1 MNRPLFRARN
11 LDPSKRIRLFVD
23 QHDDN
28 NNTLTNSSSSTTT
41 TVAAAAVTATSSTS
55 STTTTTTTTATATTT
70 TAAATQSASSNNLLE
85 YLSSTSNL
93 QTFQQNSSSSA
104 SLSNAQLPQRCVPQ
118 MPFVSGME
126 REEESEYHLQNALD
140 AQRRLGSAKI
150 RAVPIPDLYED
161 PNSQSI
167 YPANIELPKQLIRL
181 QPLQLESDEPEYDM
195 DRADHE
201 WFNEYGRVSCP
212 NLTHLEYEIIID
224 KLENASTRTLISY
237 DEARTLLSNIDEIYL
252 KTVYDFW
259 HKRRTTRDKRLKP
272 RLLTERDIKEEK
284 GKHHPYVAFRR
295 RVEKMTTRK
304 NRKNDEQAYL
314 SMLKLRSN
322 FEAVVKLTSMI
333 KVREAT
339 KASLLEC
346 ALSIFKARCE
356 SKPDDEA
363 STTNSSITQPT
374 NHDRHSHH
382 HHHHRSSLKTSS
394 LLNSSSSLTAA
405 QHQQLL
411 TQLMRIENHKKT
423 QLSSSTLASL
433 LQTPIQSRSL
443 SNDSNDSLQPKLKRF
458 KASDS
463 SMNNNNNLS
472 SKKLLKKLNNTDKLT
487 QLLSSPTTPSSPT
500 VHNLALPQSIL
511 ERLSP
516 GNAFSSQLQQQQQQP
531 GKRRSKNSLTGT
543 VKQGK
548 NHRNLPL
555 ADLWSLTE
563 NTPGGAILL
572 KAQLLEAAKK
582 LQQKEELDNNTNR
595 RVILQDGSS
604 ILSNSNE
611 NINNSFDG
619 IGTSIDDEESA
630 DPWQFRPKAGC
641 RYLRPIDQDQQ
652 QHVLPRR
659 STFSSFCFVACSE
672 RGHLGKRRVRMGRGG
687 RLLYDRHIEQENKD
701 LTDDTFLSSHITDKY
716 VLNQKPVLWCLSS
729 RPSLKESY
737 HLHSHLTV
745 KDHTMSLAQHFQ
757 SKSSSNSSIYLND
770 TVSLNTAGK
779 HRPSFSIEL
788 DHPYSCSS
796 RRVNQALYTLSE
808 PQPPS
813 PSSPSPLTSSNS
825 ISTSQQMMLISTP
838 PTPPSSTLNNNDMD
852 TSQQE
857 HVDEQQQ
864 FFSKSSSTYVLSPTT
879 PVFPSHHPSYVI
891 PSTPLPPTS
900 PSTTPTKQT
909 PSSCGLVQ
917 LVQLHRKHPPTKTHK
932 FTSSTPVTTSDS

>member
-11 LDPSKRIRLFVD
+11 LDPSKRIRLLVD

-28 NNTLTNSSSSTTT
+28 NNTLTNSSS
-41 TVAAAAVTATSSTS
+41 
-55 STTTTTTTTATATTT
+55 TTTTTAT
-70 TAAATQSASSNNLLE
+70 QSSSSNNFLVS
-85 YLSSTSNL
+85 YSSTSNL
-93 QTFQQNSSSSA
+93 QTSQQTL
-104 SLSNAQLPQRCVPQ
+104 LSNSQRCVPQ

-167 YPANIELPKQLIRL
+167 YPAINQLPKQLIRL

-195 DRADHE
+195 DRIDHD
-201 WFNEYGRVSCP
+201 WFNEYGRLSCP
-212 NLTHLEYEIIID
+212 NLTYLEYEIIID
-224 KLENASTRTLISY
+224 KLENASTRTLISF
-237 DEARTLLSNIDEIYL
+237 DEARTLLSNIDEIHL
-252 KTVYDFW
+252 KNVYDFW
-259 HKRRTTRDKRLKP
+259 HKRRTTRDKRLKA

-322 FEAVVKLTSMI
+322 FEAVVKLTSLI
-333 KVREAT
+333 KTRET
-339 KASLLEC
+339 IKASLLEC
-346 ALSIFKARCE
+346 ALTIFQARCD
-356 SKPDDEA
+356 SKPDDEIS
-363 STTNSSITQPT
+363 STTTTTTSSTNTSITQPT

-382 HHHHRSSLKTSS
+382 HHHHARSNLKTSS
-394 LLNSSSSLTAA
+394 LLNSNSSLLTT

-411 TQLMRIENHKKT
+411 TQLIRMDNHKKNS
-423 QLSSSTLASL
+423 LSSSTLASL
-433 LQTPIQSRSL
+433 LQTPIQSQQIRTL
-443 SNDSNDSLQPKLKRF
+443 SNDSNECLQPKLKRF

-463 SMNNNNNLS
+463 SINNTTS
-472 SKKLLKKLNNTDKLT
+472 SKKFFRKLNHTDKLT
-487 QLLSSPTTPSSPT
+487 QLLSSPTTPTTPI
-500 VHNLALPQSIL
+500 VHNLALPPSTSIPQSIL

-516 GNAFSSQLQQQQQQP
+516 GNIFTSQLQQQQSQQS
-531 GKRRSKNSLTGT
+531 GRRRSKNSLSGT
-543 VKQGK
+543 IKQGK

-563 NTPGGAILL
+563 NSSNGTILL
-572 KAQLLEAAKK
+572 KAQLLEATKK
-582 LQQKEELDNNTNR
+582 MQQKDELENNINR

-604 ILSNSNE
+604 ILSTSNE

-619 IGTSIDDEESA
+619 IGTSIDDDESI
-630 DPWQFRPKAGC
+630 DPWQFRPKVGC

-652 QHVLPRR
+652 QHTLPRR
-659 STFSSFCFVACSE
+659 STFSSFYYVACSE
-672 RGHLGKRRVRMGRGG
+672 RGHIGKRRVRLGRGG

-701 LTDDTFLSSHITDKY
+701 LTDETFLSSHITDKY
-716 VLNQKPVLWCLSS
+716 VLNQKPVLWRLSS
-729 RPSLKESY
+729 RPLLKESY
-737 HLHSHLTV
+737 RLHSYLTV
-745 KDHTMSLAQHFQ
+745 NNHTMSLAHHYQ
-757 SKSSSNSSIYLND
+757 SKSSNNSSIYLNNSSYD
-770 TVSLNTAGK
+770 INNTLTLNTNDK
-779 HRPSFSIEL
+779 NPSSFSIEL

-796 RRVNQALYTLSE
+796 RHINQTLSTLTE

-813 PSSPSPLTSSNS
+813 PSSPPPLSSTNS

-838 PTPPSSTLNNNDMD
+838 PTPPPSSTINNHDID
-852 TSQQE
+852 ISKQE
-857 HVDEQQQ
+857 QTEQQQ
-864 FFSKSSSTYVLSPTT
+864 QQHQIYTKSSSTFVLSPTT

-891 PSTPLPPTS
+891 PSTPPPS
-900 PSTTPTKQT
+900 SSVPTKQT

-917 LVQLHRKHPPTKTHK
+917 LVQLHRIHAPTKTHK
-932 FTSSTPVTTSDS
+932 FASSTPVTTSDS

>member
-41 TVAAAAVTATSSTS
+41 TAAAV
-55 STTTTTTTTATATTT
+55 TT
-70 TAAATQSASSNNLLE
+70 TAAATQSAFSNNLLE
-85 YLSSTSNL
+85 SLSSTSNL
-93 QTFQQNSSSSA
+93 QTSQQNSLSST

-167 YPANIELPKQLIRL
+167 YPANIQLPKQLIRL

-259 HKRRTTRDKRLKP
+259 HKRRATRDKRLKP

-382 HHHHRSSLKTSS
+382 HQHRSSLKTSS

-463 SMNNNNNLS
+463 SINNNNNNTNNSLS
-472 SKKLLKKLNNTDKLT
+472 SKKLLKKLNHTDKLT
-487 QLLSSPTTPSSPT
+487 QLLSSPTTLPSPI

-516 GNAFSSQLQQQQQQP
+516 GHVFSSQLQQQQP

-582 LQQKEELDNNTNR
+582 MQQKEELDSNTNR

-659 STFSSFCFVACSE
+659 STFSSFYFVACSE
-672 RGHLGKRRVRMGRGG
+672 RGHLGKRRVRVGRGG

-701 LTDDTFLSSHITDKY
+701 LTDDKFLSSHITDKY
-716 VLNQKPVLWCLSS
+716 VLNQKPVLWRLSS

-737 HLHSHLTV
+737 RLHSHLTV

-825 ISTSQQMMLISTP
+825 ISTSPPMMLISTP

-857 HVDEQQQ
+857 HVDEQYQQQQ

-879 PVFPSHHPSYVI
+879 PVFASHHPSYVI
-891 PSTPLPPTS
+891 PSTPPPPTS
-900 PSTTPTKQT
+900 SSTTPTKQT

>member
-11 LDPSKRIRLFVD
+11 LDPSKRIRLLVD

-28 NNTLTNSSSSTTT
+28 NNTLTNSSSTT
-41 TVAAAAVTATSSTS
+41 S
-55 STTTTTTTTATATTT
+55 TTTTTAT
-70 TAAATQSASSNNLLE
+70 QSSSSNNFLVS
-85 YLSSTSNL
+85 YSSTSNL
-93 QTFQQNSSSSA
+93 QTSQQTL
-104 SLSNAQLPQRCVPQ
+104 LSNSQRCVPQ

-167 YPANIELPKQLIRL
+167 YPAINQLPKQLIRL

-195 DRADHE
+195 DRIDHD
-201 WFNEYGRVSCP
+201 WFNEYGRLSCP
-212 NLTHLEYEIIID
+212 NLTYLEYEIIID
-224 KLENASTRTLISY
+224 KLENASTRTLISF
-237 DEARTLLSNIDEIYL
+237 DEARTLLSNIDEIHL
-252 KTVYDFW
+252 KNVYDFW
-259 HKRRTTRDKRLKP
+259 HKRRTTRDKRLKA

-322 FEAVVKLTSMI
+322 FEAVVKLTSLI
-333 KVREAT
+333 KTRET
-339 KASLLEC
+339 IKASLLEC
-346 ALSIFKARCE
+346 ALTIFQARCD
-356 SKPDDEA
+356 SKPDDEIS
-363 STTNSSITQPT
+363 STTTTTTSSTNTSITQPT

-382 HHHHRSSLKTSS
+382 HHHHARSNLKTSS
-394 LLNSSSSLTAA
+394 LLNSNSSLLTT

-411 TQLMRIENHKKT
+411 TQLIRMDNHKKNS
-423 QLSSSTLASL
+423 LSSSTLASL
-433 LQTPIQSRSL
+433 LQTPIQSQQIRTL
-443 SNDSNDSLQPKLKRF
+443 SNDSNECLQPKLKRF

-463 SMNNNNNLS
+463 SINNTTS
-472 SKKLLKKLNNTDKLT
+472 SKKFFRKLNHTDKLT
-487 QLLSSPTTPSSPT
+487 QLLSSPTTPTTPI
-500 VHNLALPQSIL
+500 VHNLALPPSTSIPQSIL

-516 GNAFSSQLQQQQQQP
+516 GNIFTSQLQQQQSQQS
-531 GKRRSKNSLTGT
+531 GRRRSKNSLSGT
-543 VKQGK
+543 IKQGK

-563 NTPGGAILL
+563 NSSNGTILL
-572 KAQLLEAAKK
+572 KAQLLEATKK
-582 LQQKEELDNNTNR
+582 MQQKDELENNINR

-604 ILSNSNE
+604 ILSTSNE

-619 IGTSIDDEESA
+619 IGTSIDDDESI
-630 DPWQFRPKAGC
+630 DPWQFRPKVGC

-652 QHVLPRR
+652 QHTLPRR
-659 STFSSFCFVACSE
+659 STFSSFYYVACSE
-672 RGHLGKRRVRMGRGG
+672 RGHIGKRRVRLGRGG

-701 LTDDTFLSSHITDKY
+701 LTDETFLSSHITDK
-716 VLNQKPVLWCLSS
+716 PVLWRLSS
-729 RPSLKESY
+729 RPLLKESY
-737 HLHSHLTV
+737 RLHSYLTV
-745 KDHTMSLAQHFQ
+745 NNHTMSLAHHYQ
-757 SKSSSNSSIYLND
+757 SKSSNNSSIYLNNSSYD
-770 TVSLNTAGK
+770 INNTLTLNTNDK
-779 HRPSFSIEL
+779 NPSSFSIEL

-796 RRVNQALYTLSE
+796 RHINQTLSTLTE

-813 PSSPSPLTSSNS
+813 PSSPPPLSSTNS

-838 PTPPSSTLNNNDMD
+838 PTPPPSSTINNHDID
-852 TSQQE
+852 ISKQE
-857 HVDEQQQ
+857 QTEQQQ
-864 FFSKSSSTYVLSPTT
+864 HQIYTKSSSTYVLSPTT

-891 PSTPLPPTS
+891 PSTPPPS
-900 PSTTPTKQT
+900 SSVPTKQT

-917 LVQLHRKHPPTKTHK
+917 LVQLHRIHAPTKTHK
-932 FTSSTPVTTSDS
+932 FASSTPVTTSDS

>member
-28 NNTLTNSSSSTTT
+28 NNTLTNSST
-41 TVAAAAVTATSSTS
+41 
-55 STTTTTTTTATATTT
+55 STTTTTT
-70 TAAATQSASSNNLLE
+70 QSSSSNNLLVSF
-85 YLSSTSNL
+85 SSTSNL
-93 QTFQQNSSSSA
+93 QASQQTL
-104 SLSNAQLPQRCVPQ
+104 LSNSQLPQRCVPQ

-167 YPANIELPKQLIRL
+167 YPAINQLPKQLIRL

-195 DRADHE
+195 DRIDHN
-201 WFNEYGRVSCP
+201 WFNEYGRISCP
-212 NLTHLEYEIIID
+212 NLTYLEYEIIID
-224 KLENASTRTLISY
+224 KLENASTRTLISF
-237 DEARTLLSNIDEIYL
+237 DEARTLLSNIDESHL
-252 KTVYDFW
+252 KNVYDFW

-322 FEAVVKLTSMI
+322 FEAVVKLTSLI
-333 KVREAT
+333 KVRETT
-339 KASLLEC
+339 KASLIEC
-346 ALSIFKARCE
+346 ALSIFQARCE
-356 SKPDDEA
+356 SKPDDETS
-363 STTNSSITQPT
+363 STTTSPTNTSITLPT

-382 HHHHRSSLKTSS
+382 HARSNLKTSS
-394 LLNSSSSLTAA
+394 LLNSNSSLTAT

-411 TQLMRIENHKKT
+411 TQLIRMENHKKNP
-423 QLSSSTLASL
+423 LSSSTLASL
-433 LQTPIQSRSL
+433 LQTPIQSQQIRSL
-443 SNDSNDSLQPKLKRF
+443 SNDSNDCLQPKLKRF

-463 SMNNNNNLS
+463 SVNNNTIS
-472 SKKLLKKLNNTDKLT
+472 SKKLFRKLNHTDKLT
-487 QLLSSPTTPSSPT
+487 QLLSSPTTSSSPI
-500 VHNLALPQSIL
+500 VHNLALSPSTSIPQSIL

-516 GNAFSSQLQQQQQQP
+516 GNIFSPQLQQQQQSQQQS
-531 GKRRSKNSLTGT
+531 GRRRSKNSLSGAI
-543 VKQGK
+543 KQGK

-563 NTPGGAILL
+563 NSSSGTILL

-582 LQQKEELDNNTNR
+582 LQQKEELENNTNR

-619 IGTSIDDEESA
+619 VGTSIDDEESI

-652 QHVLPRR
+652 QHTLPRR
-659 STFSSFCFVACSE
+659 STFSSFYYVACSE
-672 RGHLGKRRVRMGRGG
+672 RGHIGKRRVRLGRGG

-701 LTDDTFLSSHITDKY
+701 LTDETFLSSHITDK
-716 VLNQKPVLWCLSS
+716 PVLWRLSS
-729 RPSLKESY
+729 RPLLKESY
-737 HLHSHLTV
+737 RLHSYLTV
-745 KDHTMSLAQHFQ
+745 NDHTMSLAHHYQ
-757 SKSSSNSSIYLND
+757 SKSSKNSSIYLNNSSYD
-770 TVSLNTAGK
+770 INSSLSLNTTGK
-779 HRPSFSIEL
+779 NLPSSSIEL

-796 RRVNQALYTLSE
+796 RRISQALSTLTE

-813 PSSPSPLTSSNS
+813 PSSPPPLSSSNT
-825 ISTSQQMMLISTP
+825 ICASQQMMLISTP
-838 PTPPSSTLNNNDMD
+838 PTPPPSTTTNNHDID
-852 TSQQE
+852 ISQQE
-857 HVDEQQQ
+857 QSEQHQQQ
-864 FFSKSSSTYVLSPTT
+864 LYTKSSSTYVLSPTT

-891 PSTPLPPTS
+891 PSTPPPPPPLS
-900 PSTTPTKQT
+900 SSVPTKQT

-917 LVQLHRKHPPTKTHK
+917 LVQLHRIHPPTKTHK
-932 FTSSTPVTTSDS
+932 FASSTPVTTSDS

>member
-11 LDPSKRIRLFVD
+11 LDPSKPIRLFVD

-28 NNTLTNSSSSTTT
+28 NNTLTNSS
-41 TVAAAAVTATSSTS
+41 
-55 STTTTTTTTATATTT
+55 TTTTTTN
-70 TAAATQSASSNNLLE
+70 QSSSSNNLLVSF
-85 YLSSTSNL
+85 SSTSNF
-93 QTFQQNSSSSA
+93 QTSQQP
-104 SLSNAQLPQRCVPQ
+104 SLSNSQLPQRCVPQ

-161 PNSQSI
+161 TNSQSI
-167 YPANIELPKQLIRL
+167 YPAINQLPKQLIRL

-195 DRADHE
+195 DRIDHD
-201 WFNEYGRVSCP
+201 WFNEYGRISCP
-212 NLTHLEYEIIID
+212 NLTYLEYEIIID
-224 KLENASTRTLISY
+224 KLENASTRTLISL
-237 DEARTLLSNIDEIYL
+237 DEARTLLSNIDETHL
-252 KTVYDFW
+252 KNVYDFW
-259 HKRRTTRDKRLKP
+259 YKRRTTRDKRLKP

-322 FEAVVKLTSMI
+322 FEAVVKLTSLI
-333 KVREAT
+333 KIRETT

-346 ALSIFKARCE
+346 ALSIFQARCE
-356 SKPDDEA
+356 LKPDDEA
-363 STTNSSITQPT
+363 SSTTTSSTNTSITLPT

-382 HHHHRSSLKTSS
+382 HHHHHHARSNLKTSS
-394 LLNSSSSLTAA
+394 LLNSNSSLTTA

-411 TQLMRIENHKKT
+411 TQLIRMENHKKNS
-423 QLSSSTLASL
+423 LSSSTLASL
-433 LQTPIQSRSL
+433 LQTPIQSQQIRTL
-443 SNDSNDSLQPKLKRF
+443 SNDSNDILQPKLKRF

-463 SMNNNNNLS
+463 SMNNNNISS
-472 SKKLLKKLNNTDKLT
+472 SKKLFRKLNHTDKLT
-487 QLLSSPTTPSSPT
+487 QLLSSPTTPSSPI
-500 VHNLALPQSIL
+500 VHNLALPPSTSIPQSIL

-516 GNAFSSQLQQQQQQP
+516 GNIFSSQLQQQQS
-531 GKRRSKNSLTGT
+531 GRRRSKNSLSGT
-543 VKQGK
+543 IKQGK
-548 NHRNLPL
+548 SHRNLPL

-563 NTPGGAILL
+563 NSSSGTILL

-582 LQQKEELDNNTNR
+582 LQQKEELENNTNR

-619 IGTSIDDEESA
+619 IGTSIDDEESM

-652 QHVLPRR
+652 QHMLPRR
-659 STFSSFCFVACSE
+659 STFSSYYYVACSE
-672 RGHLGKRRVRMGRGG
+672 RGHIGKRRMRLGRGG

-701 LTDDTFLSSHITDKY
+701 LTDETFLSSHITDKY
-716 VLNQKPVLWCLSS
+716 VFNQKPVLWRLSS
-729 RPSLKESY
+729 RPLLKESY
-737 HLHSHLTV
+737 RLHSYLTV
-745 KDHTMSLAQHFQ
+745 NDHTMSLAHHYQ
-757 SKSSSNSSIYLND
+757 SNSSKNSSIYLNNSYSD
-770 TVSLNTAGK
+770 INNTLSLNTTGK
-779 HRPSFSIEL
+779 DVPLLSSSIEL

-796 RRVNQALYTLSE
+796 RRIHQALSTLTE

-813 PSSPSPLTSSNS
+813 PSSPPPLSSSNS

-838 PTPPSSTLNNNDMD
+838 PTPPPSSTINNHDID
-852 TSQQE
+852 ISQQE
-857 HVDEQQQ
+857 QPEQQQ
-864 FFSKSSSTYVLSPTT
+864 QQQFYTKSSSTYVLSPTT
-879 PVFPSHHPSYVI
+879 PVFSSHHPSYVI
-891 PSTPLPPTS
+891 PSTPPPS
-900 PSTTPTKQT
+900 SSSSSSIPTKQT

-917 LVQLHRKHPPTKTHK
+917 LVQLHRIHPPTKTHK
-932 FTSSTPVTTSDS
+932 FASSTPVTTFDS